1 MPSMAT
7 APCHCCHCLQLSLM
21 MISIVAVSRETDA
34 KSGREDERIEGSA
47 TDDGSTGDKVDDA
60 L

>member
-1 MPSMAT
+1 
-7 APCHCCHCLQLSLM
+7 M